1 MAKCISCRK
10 EVEDDAEVCPHC
22 GTDLTEPVVTTK
34 PHCGTPHS

>member
-10 EVEDDAEVCPHC
+10 EVDDDATECPYC
-22 GTDLTEPVVTTK
+22 GTDLTEPRNEPK